1 MDFRV
6 VGRMLMFVRPM
17 LPRMAVV
24 MHMGIVC
31 MRMFMGMLVQML
43 MQMDYF
49 LMLVFMAVRM
59 GMLMGM

>member
-1 MDFRV
+1 
-6 VGRMLMFVRPM
+6 MFVRPM

-43 MQMDYF
+43 MRVHVAM
-49 LMLVFMAVRM
+49 LMQVNRSLVLVFMAVPV
-59 GMLMGM
+59 GMLMRR